1 MQTQVQSHS
10 SRNTGELRF
19 NMAAA
24 MIGRT
29 VGLWNGGKKIT
40 RGVVSAVFTEAGRPK
55 LVVDGLRYDP
65 SQILTVTPTA
75 SC

>member
-1 MQTQVQSHS
+1 
-10 SRNTGELRF
+10 
-19 NMAAA
+19 MAAA